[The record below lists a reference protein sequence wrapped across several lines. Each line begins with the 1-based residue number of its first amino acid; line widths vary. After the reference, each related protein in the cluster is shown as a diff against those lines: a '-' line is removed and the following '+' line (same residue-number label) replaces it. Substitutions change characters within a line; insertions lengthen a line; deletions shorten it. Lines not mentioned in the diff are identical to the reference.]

1 MDVQCEWDEK
11 KARSNVAKHAITFAE
26 AATIFLDPFLI
37 TFPDDFHSDIEERF
51 ISIGRSER
59 QRILLVVHT
68 DRGTAI
74 RIISARKAT
83 AKERMT
89 YEQ

>member
-1 MDVQCEWDEK
+1 MDVRVEWDEE
-11 KARSNVAKHAITFAE
+11 KARSNIAKHTITFTE
-26 AATIFLDPFLI
+26 AATIFLDPFLM

-51 ISIGRSER
+51 VSIGRSER
-59 QRILLVVHT
+59 HRILLVVHT
-68 DRGTAI
+68 DRGTAL

-83 AKERMT
+83 AKERIT